1 MLKYNMLTSHEQGN
15 RIANRAQLSELR
27 SENMYQRF
35 LKRVW
40 KMVCF
45 SPNWSQDL
53 HNRAA
58 RTTKN
63 FKEHPSRRLPRA
75 RNVASPERIVYVLG
89 MFFFNLC
96 ERTCYYTLNTS
107 C

>member
-1 MLKYNMLTSHEQGN
+1 MLKYNMLTSYKQGN

-27 SENMYQRF
+27 SENMYQRR

-89 MFFFNLC
+89 TLFFNLC